1 MRLRNGIALKVK
13 QAKKQIGFSVVSK
26 GPQVYSEIL
35 KRKSKK
41 QNKTIPCRLMKIG
54 TLLLPTVCF
63 YLLYDIIGNLKSDE
77 MYLDINKMYKT
88 SKTY

>member
-1 MRLRNGIALKVK
+1 
-13 QAKKQIGFSVVSK
+13 
-26 GPQVYSEIL
+26 
-35 KRKSKK
+35 
-41 QNKTIPCRLMKIG
+41 MKIG

-63 YLLYDIIGNLKSDE
+63 HLLYDIIGNLKSDE